1 MRSLLEAKRIRKA
14 GNSRRHHGIVAVLL
28 VCFIVSA
35 DLTAQDSDL
44 EKGDSGSPIAQANKQ
59 SGNLAAPEK
68 EIVINGETVSVPDV
82 WLVTQDGKSVRFYSD
97 LIKDKAVVIGFF
109 YTSCVF
115 LCTRHG
121 EFFSSIQRQV
131 GARLGKEIFLV
142 SLSMDPKS
150 DTPARLRKWG
160 TTYRR
165 KQGWTLVTGQAKEV
179 EKLLK
184 ILTGNPIGQTE
195 LHSTLF
201 YVTNQQTARWSH
213 MSGYPALADIE
224 RQVEGLVKP

>member
-1 MRSLLEAKRIRKA
+1 MRNVFEAEHTGKA
-14 GNSRRHHGIVAVLL
+14 GNSRRRYGIAVVLL
-28 VCFIVSA
+28 VCFFVSA
-35 DLTAQDSDL
+35 GVMAQDRDL
-44 EKGDSGSPIAQANKQ
+44 
-59 SGNLAAPEK
+59 EK
-68 EIVINGETVSVPDV
+68 EIVINGETVLVPDV

-121 EFFSSIQRQV
+121 EFFSGIQRQA
-131 GARLGKEIFLV
+131 GDRLGKEVFLV
-142 SLSMDPKS
+142 SVSMDPKS

-160 TTYRR
+160 TTYGR

-201 YVTNQQTARWSH
+201 YVTNQQTGRWSH
-213 MSGYPALADIE
+213 MSGYPVLADIE
-224 RQVEGLVKP
+224 RHIEGLLKP